1 MRKLLSDLITN
12 GTDISSNYLY
22 ICPRFDFLDEDTPIV
37 DTMINNR
44 FYRCKL
50 DTDYYVDDIGTS
62 GAGMQNK
69 LSFTV
74 LDYLNDYDIN
84 YENTNQLIYRMTGS
98 DLNPLTQYFITG
110 VDENGTTYFI
120 TSIDEITE

>member
-1 MRKLLSDLITN
+1 M
-12 GTDISSNYLY
+12 
-22 ICPRFDFLDEDTPIV
+22 V
-37 DTMINNR
+37 NNR

-74 LDYLNDYDIN
+74 LDYLNDYDILFN
-84 YENTNQLIYRMTGS
+84 FVFVAS
-98 DLNPLTQYFITG
+98 LTLF
-110 VDENGTTYFI
+110 
-120 TSIDEITE
+120 TSIDI